1 MKQER
6 NFKKFCLHKVSVE
19 KEKMLSRKKGFTMKN
34 IHSRA
39 DAMREM
45 KPKGD
50 TRPNLK
56 GTKKS
61 GKKDDV
67 SMVAKTETGTEI
79 KIRRNQVL

>member
-1 MKQER
+1 
-6 NFKKFCLHKVSVE
+6 
-19 KEKMLSRKKGFTMKN
+19 MKN

-79 KIRRNQVL
+79 KIRRNQVLKANHFTYNHLK

>member
-1 MKQER
+1 
-6 NFKKFCLHKVSVE
+6 
-19 KEKMLSRKKGFTMKN
+19 MKN

-67 SMVAKTETGTEI
+67 SMVAKTEMGTEI

>member
-1 MKQER
+1 
-6 NFKKFCLHKVSVE
+6 
-19 KEKMLSRKKGFTMKN
+19 MLSRKKGFTMKN

-61 GKKDDV
+61 GKRMMFQWLQKP
-67 SMVAKTETGTEI
+67 KRGR
-79 KIRRNQVL
+79 K

>member
-1 MKQER
+1 
-6 NFKKFCLHKVSVE
+6 
-19 KEKMLSRKKGFTMKN
+19 MKN

-79 KIRRNQVL
+79 KIRRNQVFLANPFMCNYLKYNFLVFITIDDNMCF